1 MEKLNLFVYA
11 APTGEKIPAEVFPAK
26 ASDFYAT
33 KDWQTNWTTSAARSM
48 PNKVA
53 LKRAD
58 DGELLG
64 LMSYKAEDAVFAVEI
79 IYIENAA
86 HSNAN
91 LLHTTGGGKKYV
103 DIARALFAFAVNVS
117 LDSGYGGVLVFKAK
131 NDELL
136 EYYKK
141 EFGAV
146 QVGRYDPYRL
156 AIWEDEAETII
167 SAYREELQSE

>member
-1 MEKLNLFVYA
+1 MQKLSLFVYA
-11 APTGEKIPAEVFPAK
+11 APSGEKIPAVVVPAT
-26 ASDFYAT
+26 ASDFSAT
-33 KDWQTNWTTSAARSM
+33 KNWQTSWTTRAVQSM

-64 LMSYKAEDAVFAVEI
+64 LMSYKAEDSILAVEI
-79 IYIENAA
+79 IYIESAA

-91 LLHTTGGGKKYV
+91 LLHKTGTEKKYV
-103 DIARALFAFAVNVS
+103 DIARALFAYAVSVS
-117 LDSGYGGVLVFKAK
+117 LEAGYGGVLVFKAK
-131 NDELL
+131 NDDLL
-136 EYYKK
+136 EYYMK

-156 AIWEDEAETII
+156 VIWEDEAEEII
-167 SAYREELQSE
+167 SAYREE

>member
-1 MEKLNLFVYA
+1 MQKLSLFVYA
-11 APTGEKIPAEVFPAK
+11 APSGEKIPAVVVPAT
-26 ASDFYAT
+26 ASDFSAT
-33 KDWQTNWTTSAARSM
+33 KNWQTSWTTRAVQSM

-64 LMSYKAEDAVFAVEI
+64 LMSYKAEDSILAVEI
-79 IYIENAA
+79 IYIESAA

-91 LLHTTGGGKKYV
+91 LLHKTGTEKKYV
-103 DIARALFAFAVNVS
+103 DIVRALFAYAVSVS
-117 LDSGYGGVLVFKAK
+117 LEAGYGGVLVFKAK
-131 NDELL
+131 NDDLL
-136 EYYKK
+136 EYYMK

-156 AIWEDEAETII
+156 VIWEDEAEEII
-167 SAYREELQSE
+167 SAYREE